1 MMMMIHD
8 DGDGDGDVDEGGWYS
23 SRESKVVRTAAG
35 GHESNSKRNDAM
47 CRPPNMSTCIYYMT
61 T

>member
-1 MMMMIHD
+1 MMMMEMEM
-8 DGDGDGDVDEGGWYS
+8 GMWVGGIAT
-23 SRESKVVRTAAG
+23 RESKLVRTAAG